1 MRAFVR
7 SAIVLALGA
16 CLALISYVGI
26 VAVSLTWTGAHGD
39 TEVVDAIVVMGAA
52 QYDGVPSPLLASR
65 LEHALDLWKQKQA
78 PVIAV
83 TGGKRA
89 GDRFTEGDTS
99 RRWLTD
105 NGVPADAIIVE
116 SVGHSTWES
125 LKNLAPMLN
134 EANARSVVVVSSS
147 WHVQRAALSLDELGF
162 RASSSAS
169 ASVSP
174 EGVWSLLAEK
184 TKLIREIAGVSL
196 GRIIGFGILFD
207 ITG

>member
-7 SAIVLALGA
+7 SALVLTLGV
-16 CLALISYVGI
+16 CIALIAYVAI
-26 VAVSLTWTGAHGD
+26 AAVSLTWAGTHQYAKS
-39 TEVVDAIVVMGAA
+39 VDAIVVMGAA

-65 LEHALDLWKQKQA
+65 LQQALDLWKEKQA

-105 NGVPADAIIVE
+105 RGVPAADIIVE
-116 SVGHSTWES
+116 SAGHSTWES
-125 LKNLAPMLN
+125 IENLTPLLTV
-134 EANARSVVVVSSS
+134 ANVQSVVVVSSS
-147 WHVQRAALSLDELGF
+147 WHVQRAALSLEELGF
-162 RASSSAS
+162 RAHSSAS
-169 ASVSP
+169 P
-174 EGVWSLLAEK
+174 DGVLSRSSEK
-184 TKLIREIAGVSL
+184 SKLFREIAGVSL
-196 GRIIGFGILFD
+196 GRIIRFGTLFD

>member
-7 SAIVLALGA
+7 SALVLTVGVCIALV
-16 CLALISYVGI
+16 SYVGI
-26 VAVSLTWTGAHGD
+26 VAMTLTWSGTHQY
-39 TEVVDAIVVMGAA
+39 TKTVEAIVVMGAA

-65 LEHALDLWKQKQA
+65 LEHALNLWKQKQA

-99 RRWLTD
+99 RRWLTER
-105 NGVPADAIIVE
+105 GVPVTDIIVE

-125 LKNLAPMLN
+125 IKNLAPLLN
-134 EANARSVVVVSSS
+134 NANVRSVVIVSSS
-147 WHVQRAALSLDELGF
+147 WHVQRAALSLEDLGF
-162 RASSSAS
+162 SAQSSAS
-169 ASVSP
+169 P
-174 EGVWSLLAEK
+174 DGVLSGSSEK
-184 TKLIREIAGVSL
+184 SKLIREIAGVSL
-196 GRIIGFGILFD
+196 GRIIGFGTLFD

>member
-7 SAIVLALGA
+7 SAIVLTIGV
-16 CLALISYVGI
+16 CLALASYVGI
-26 VAVSLTWTGAHGD
+26 AATSLTRMGTHQD
-39 TEVVDAIVVMGAA
+39 SRVVDAIVVMGAA

-65 LEHALDLWKQKQA
+65 LQHALDLWKQKQA

-105 NGVPADAIIVE
+105 RGVSAANIIVE
-116 SVGHSTWES
+116 SIGHSTWES
-125 LKNLAPMLN
+125 IENLAPLLN
-134 EANARSVVVVSSS
+134 NANVRSVVVVSSS
-147 WHVQRAALSLDELGF
+147 WHVQRAELSLEELGF
-162 RASSSAS
+162 RAHSSAS
-169 ASVSP
+169 P
-174 EGVWSLLAEK
+174 DGVLSGSSEK
-184 TKLIREIAGVSL
+184 SKLIREIAGVSL
-196 GRIIGFGILFD
+196 GRVIGFGTLFD

>member
-7 SAIVLALGA
+7 SAFVLTIGV
-16 CLALISYVGI
+16 CLALASYVGI
-26 VAVSLTWTGAHGD
+26 AAVSLRWAGTHHD
-39 TEVVDAIVVMGAA
+39 SRVVDAIVVMGAA

-65 LEHALDLWKQKQA
+65 LQHALDLWKQKQA

-105 NGVPADAIIVE
+105 SGVPAADIIVE
-116 SVGHSTWES
+116 SVGRSTWES
-125 LKNLAPMLN
+125 IENLAPLLN
-134 EANARSVVVVSSS
+134 NANVHSVVVVSSS
-147 WHVQRAALSLDELGF
+147 WHVQRAALSLEELGF
-162 RASSSAS
+162 RAHSSAS
-169 ASVSP
+169 P
-174 EGVWSLLAEK
+174 DGVLSGSSEK
-184 TKLIREIAGVSL
+184 SKLIREIAGVSL
-196 GRIIGFGILFD
+196 GRVIGFGTLFD

>member
-7 SAIVLALGA
+7 SALVLTIGA
-16 CLALISYVGI
+16 CIGLISYVVI
-26 VAVSLTWTGAHGD
+26 TAASLTWTGSYHD
-39 TEVVDAIVVMGAA
+39 TKSVDAIVVMGAA

-65 LEHALDLWKQKQA
+65 LQHALDLWKLKQA

-105 NGVPADAIIVE
+105 RGVPAANIIVE

-125 LKNLAPMLN
+125 IENLAPLLN
-134 EANARSVVVVSSS
+134 EANVHSVVVVSSS
-147 WHVQRAALSLDELGF
+147 WHVQRAELSLEELGF
-162 RASSSAS
+162 RAHSSAS
-169 ASVSP
+169 P
-174 EGVWSLLAEK
+174 DGVLSGSSEK
-184 TKLIREIAGVSL
+184 SKLIREIAGVSL
-196 GRIIGFGILFD
+196 GRIIGFGTLFD

>member
-7 SAIVLALGA
+7 SALVLTIGA
-16 CLALISYVGI
+16 CIGLISYVVI
-26 VAVSLTWTGAHGD
+26 TAASLAWTGSHPD
-39 TEVVDAIVVMGAA
+39 TKSVDAIVVMGAA

-65 LEHALDLWKQKQA
+65 LQHALDLWKLKQA

-105 NGVPADAIIVE
+105 KGVPAANIIVE

-125 LKNLAPMLN
+125 IENLAPLLN
-134 EANARSVVVVSSS
+134 EADVHSVVVVSSS
-147 WHVQRAALSLDELGF
+147 WHVQRAELSLEELGF
-162 RASSSAS
+162 RAHSSAS
-169 ASVSP
+169 P
-174 EGVWSLLAEK
+174 DGVLSGSSEK
-184 TKLIREIAGVSL
+184 SKLIREIAGVSL
-196 GRIIGFGILFD
+196 GRIIGFGTLFD

>member
-7 SAIVLALGA
+7 SALVLTVGVCIALV
-16 CLALISYVGI
+16 SYVGI
-26 VAVSLTWTGAHGD
+26 AAVTLTWAGTHHD
-39 TEVVDAIVVMGAA
+39 SNTVDAIVVMGAA

-65 LEHALDLWKQKQA
+65 LQHALDLWKQKQA

-105 NGVPADAIIVE
+105 RGVPAANIIVE
-116 SVGHSTWES
+116 SVGRSTWES
-125 LKNLAPMLN
+125 IENLSPLLN
-134 EANARSVVVVSSS
+134 NANLHSVAVVSSS
-147 WHVQRAALSLDELGF
+147 WHVQRAELSLEELGF
-162 RASSSAS
+162 RAHSSAS
-169 ASVSP
+169 P
-174 EGVWSLLAEK
+174 DGVLSGSSEK
-184 TKLIREIAGVSL
+184 SKLIREIAGVCL
-196 GRIIGFGILFD
+196 GRVIGFGTLFD

>member
-7 SAIVLALGA
+7 SALVLTLGV
-16 CLALISYVGI
+16 CIALIAYVAI
-26 VAVSLTWTGAHGD
+26 AAVSLTWAGTHQYAKS
-39 TEVVDAIVVMGAA
+39 VDAIVVMGAA

-65 LEHALDLWKQKQA
+65 LQQALDLWKEKQA

-105 NGVPADAIIVE
+105 RGVPAAYIIVE
-116 SVGHSTWES
+116 SAGHSTWES
-125 LKNLAPMLN
+125 IENLTPLLTL
-134 EANARSVVVVSSS
+134 ANVQSVVVVSSS
-147 WHVQRAALSLDELGF
+147 WHVQRAALSLEELGF
-162 RASSSAS
+162 RAHSSAS
-169 ASVSP
+169 P
-174 EGVWSLLAEK
+174 DGVLSRSSEK
-184 TKLIREIAGVSL
+184 SKLFREIAGVSL
-196 GRIIGFGILFD
+196 GRIIGFGTLFD

>member
-7 SAIVLALGA
+7 SALVLTIGA
-16 CLALISYVGI
+16 CIGLISYVVI
-26 VAVSLTWTGAHGD
+26 TAASLAWTGSHPD
-39 TEVVDAIVVMGAA
+39 TKSVDAIVVMGAA

-65 LEHALDLWKQKQA
+65 LQHALDLWKLKQA

-83 TGGKRA
+83 TGGKRI

-105 NGVPADAIIVE
+105 RGVPAANIIVE

-125 LKNLAPMLN
+125 IENLAPLLN
-134 EANARSVVVVSSS
+134 EADVHSVVVVSSS
-147 WHVQRAALSLDELGF
+147 WHVQRAELSLEELGF
-162 RASSSAS
+162 RAHSSAS
-169 ASVSP
+169 P
-174 EGVWSLLAEK
+174 DGVLSGSSEK
-184 TKLIREIAGVSL
+184 SKLIREIAGVSL
-196 GRIIGFGILFD
+196 GRIIGFGTLFD

>member
-7 SAIVLALGA
+7 SALVLTVGV
-16 CLALISYVGI
+16 CLALVSYVGI
-26 VAVSLTWTGAHGD
+26 AAVSLTWAGTHND

-65 LEHALDLWKQKQA
+65 LQHALDLWKQKQA

-83 TGGKRA
+83 TGGKRP

-105 NGVPADAIIVE
+105 RGVPAADIIVE

-125 LKNLAPMLN
+125 IKNLAPLLT
-134 EANARSVVVVSSS
+134 EAKVRSVVVVSSS
-147 WHVQRAALSLDELGF
+147 WHVQRAALSLKELGF
-162 RASSSAS
+162 SAHSSAS
-169 ASVSP
+169 P
-174 EGVWSLLAEK
+174 DGVLSGSTEK
-184 TKLIREIAGVSL
+184 SKLIREIAGVSL
-196 GRIIGFGILFD
+196 GRIIGFGTLFD

>member
-7 SAIVLALGA
+7 SALVLTIGA
-16 CLALISYVGI
+16 CIGLMSYVVI
-26 VAVSLTWTGAHGD
+26 TAASLAWTGSHPD
-39 TEVVDAIVVMGAA
+39 TKSVDAIVVMGAA

-65 LEHALDLWKQKQA
+65 LQHALDLWKLKQA

-105 NGVPADAIIVE
+105 RGVPAVNIIVE

-125 LKNLAPMLN
+125 IENLAPLLN
-134 EANARSVVVVSSS
+134 EADVHSVVVVSSS
-147 WHVQRAALSLDELGF
+147 WHVQRAELSLEELGF
-162 RASSSAS
+162 RAHSSAS
-169 ASVSP
+169 P
-174 EGVWSLLAEK
+174 DGVLSGSSEK
-184 TKLIREIAGVSL
+184 SKLIREIAGVSL
-196 GRIIGFGILFD
+196 GRIIGFGTLFD

>member
-7 SAIVLALGA
+7 SAFVLTVGA
-16 CLALISYVGI
+16 CIALVSYVGI
-26 VAVSLTWTGAHGD
+26 VAVSLTWAGAHGD
-39 TEVVDAIVVMGAA
+39 SEVVDAIVVMGAA

-65 LEHALDLWKQKQA
+65 LQQALDLWKQKQA

-105 NGVPADAIIVE
+105 RGVPADHIIVE

-125 LKNLAPMLN
+125 IKNLAPLLT
-134 EANARSVVVVSSS
+134 EANVHSVVVVSSS
-147 WHVQRAALSLDELGF
+147 WHVQRAALSLEELGF
-162 RASSSAS
+162 NAHSSAS
-169 ASVSP
+169 P
-174 EGVWSLLAEK
+174 DGVLSGSSEK
-184 TKLIREIAGVSL
+184 SKLIREIAGVSL
-196 GRIIGFGILFD
+196 GRIIGFGTLFD

>member
-7 SAIVLALGA
+7 SAIVLTIGV
-16 CLALISYVGI
+16 CLALASYVGI
-26 VAVSLTWTGAHGD
+26 AASLLTRTGTHQD
-39 TEVVDAIVVMGAA
+39 SRVVDAIVVMGAA

-65 LEHALDLWKQKQA
+65 LQHALDLWKQKQA

-105 NGVPADAIIVE
+105 RGVPVADIIVE
-116 SVGHSTWES
+116 SVGSSTWES
-125 LKNLAPMLN
+125 VENLAPLLN
-134 EANARSVVVVSSS
+134 NANVRSLVVVSSS
-147 WHVQRAALSLDELGF
+147 WHVQRAELSLDELGF
-162 RASSSAS
+162 RAHSSAS
-169 ASVSP
+169 P
-174 EGVWSLLAEK
+174 DGVLSGSSEK
-184 TKLIREIAGVSL
+184 SKLIREIAGVSL
-196 GRIIGFGILFD
+196 GRIIGFGTLFD

>member
-7 SAIVLALGA
+7 SALALTVGV
-16 CLALISYVGI
+16 CIALVSYVGI
-26 VAVSLTWTGAHGD
+26 AAVTLTWAGTHQY
-39 TEVVDAIVVMGAA
+39 TKTVDAIVVMGAA

-105 NGVPADAIIVE
+105 RGVPAANVIVE

-125 LKNLAPMLN
+125 IENLAPLLN
-134 EANARSVVVVSSS
+134 IANVHSVVVVSSS
-147 WHVQRAALSLDELGF
+147 WHVQRAELSLEELSF
-162 RASSSAS
+162 RAHSSAS
-169 ASVSP
+169 P
-174 EGVWSLLAEK
+174 DGVLSGSSEK
-184 TKLIREIAGVSL
+184 SKLIREIAGVSF
-196 GRIIGFGILFD
+196 GRIIGFGTLFD

>member
-7 SAIVLALGA
+7 SALVLTVGVCIALV
-16 CLALISYVGI
+16 SYVGI
-26 VAVSLTWTGAHGD
+26 AAVTLTWAGTHQY
-39 TEVVDAIVVMGAA
+39 TKTVDAIVVMGAA

-65 LEHALDLWKQKQA
+65 LQHALDLWKQKQA

-105 NGVPADAIIVE
+105 RGVPAANIIVE
-116 SVGHSTWES
+116 SVGRSTWES
-125 LKNLAPMLN
+125 IENLSPLLN
-134 EANARSVVVVSSS
+134 NANLHSVVVVSSS
-147 WHVQRAALSLDELGF
+147 WHVQRAELSLEELGF
-162 RASSSAS
+162 RAHSSAS
-169 ASVSP
+169 P
-174 EGVWSLLAEK
+174 DGVLSGSSEK
-184 TKLIREIAGVSL
+184 SKLIREIAGVCL
-196 GRIIGFGILFD
+196 GRVIGFGTLFD